1 MYYTIEVTETLKKK
15 IIVSAE
21 DEQSG
26 VTSLM
31 EEYYKDRITLEKDE
45 HFDSVAFK
53 IVSQL

>member
-1 MYYTIEVTETLKKK
+1 MYYTIEITETLKKK
-15 IIVSAE
+15 ILVSAE
-21 DEQSG
+21 DENSG
-26 VTSLM
+26 VTTLM